1 MIQVS
6 DTVSFDNFCSM
17 FGLTTYSEVVDKNES
32 WVSEAAWESSREFEA
47 DSPEMED
54 AYDSASDYLWN
65 NISRAYDS
73 ALKAAFEYLS
83 DTCEI
88 SVSVDWDNQKVTF
101 GSEDW
106 NKAIE
111 VVIESINGYGTFHFE
126 SPEELILSGPYAGAK
141 EATIAH
147 LPWHSERGNIFG
159 EEGIKRIFDS
169 AFNRY
174 LR

>member
-17 FGLTTYSEVVDKNES
+17 FGLTTYSEVVELNES
-32 WVSEAAWESSREFEA
+32 WVSESAWDSSREFEA
-47 DSPEMED
+47 DSPERESAWD
-54 AYDSASDYLWN
+54 RASDSLWE
-65 NISRAYDS
+65 IIGRAYDS

-88 SVSVDWDNQKVTF
+88 SVAVDWDNQKVTF

-106 NKAIE
+106 NKAIKI
-111 VVIESINGYGTFHFE
+111 VIESINGYGTFHFE
-126 SPEELILSGPYAGAK
+126 NPEELILSGPYAGAK
-141 EATIAH
+141 EATISH
-147 LPWHSERGNIFG
+147 LHWHSERGNIFG

>member
-6 DTVSFDNFCSM
+6 DTISFDNFSST
-17 FGLTTYSEVVDKNES
+17 FSLTTYSEVVEKYSDY
-32 WVSEAAWESSREFEA
+32 VSEAAHEASREFEP
-47 DSPEMED
+47 DSPEGEA
-54 AYDSASDYLWN
+54 AYDSASDYLWD
-65 NISRAYDS
+65 NINRAYDS
-73 ALKAAFEYLS
+73 ALKAAFDYLS

-88 SVSVDWDNQKVTF
+88 SVSVDLENQKVTF
-101 GSEDW
+101 ESEDW

-111 VVIESINGYGTFHFE
+111 VVIESINGHGSFHFE
-126 SPEELILSGPYAGAK
+126 DSEELILSGPYAGAK

-147 LPWHSERGNIFG
+147 LHWHSERGNIFG

-169 AFNRY
+169 SFQRY

>member
-32 WVSEAAWESSREFEA
+32 WVWEAAWESSREFEA

-65 NISRAYDS
+65 NINRAYDS
-73 ALKAAFEYLS
+73 ALKAAVEYLS

-101 GSEDW
+101 ESEDW

-111 VVIESINGYGTFHFE
+111 IVIESINGYGRDRK
-126 SPEELILSGPYAGAK
+126 SVV
-141 EATIAH
+141 
-147 LPWHSERGNIFG
+147 
-159 EEGIKRIFDS
+159 
-169 AFNRY
+169 
-174 LR
+174 

>member
-1 MIQVS
+1 MIEVS

-17 FGLTTYSEVVDKNES
+17 FGLTTYSKVVEESES
-32 WVSEAAWESSREFEA
+32 WVSEAAWNSSREFKA
-47 DSPEMED
+47 DSDER
-54 AYDSASDYLWN
+54 DSAYESKFDSLWEIIN
-65 NISRAYDS
+65 RAYDS

-101 GSEDW
+101 ESEDW
-106 NKAIE
+106 NKSIE
-111 VVIESINGYGTFHFE
+111 IVIESINGYGAFHFE

-141 EATIAH
+141 EATISH
-147 LPWHSERGNIFG
+147 LHWHSERGNIFG

>member
-6 DTVSFDNFCSM
+6 DTISFDNFSST
-17 FGLTTYSEVVDKNES
+17 FSLTTYSEVVEKYSDY
-32 WVSEAAWESSREFEA
+32 VSEAAHEASREFEP
-47 DSPEMED
+47 DSPEGEA
-54 AYDSASDYLWN
+54 AYDSASDYLWD
-65 NISRAYDS
+65 NINRAYDS
-73 ALKAAFEYLS
+73 ALKAAFDYLS

-88 SVSVDWDNQKVTF
+88 SVSVDPENQKVTF

-111 VVIESINGYGTFHFE
+111 VVIESINGNGSFHFE
-126 SPEELILSGPYAGAK
+126 DSEELILSGPYAGAK

-147 LPWHSERGNIFG
+147 LHWHSERGNIFG

-169 AFNRY
+169 SFQRY

>member
-6 DTVSFDNFCSM
+6 DTISFDNFCST
-17 FGLTTYSEVVDKNES
+17 FSLPTYSEAVEKYSDY
-32 WVSEAAWESSREFEA
+32 VSEAAHEASREFEPY
-47 DSPEMED
+47 SPEWEA
-54 AYDSASDYLWN
+54 AYDSASDYLWD
-65 NISRAYDS
+65 NINRAYDS
-73 ALKAAFEYLS
+73 ALKAAFDYLS

-88 SVSVDWDNQKVTF
+88 SVSVDPENQKVTF

-111 VVIESINGYGTFHFE
+111 VVIESINGYGAFHFE
-126 SPEELILSGPYAGAK
+126 DSEELILSGPYAGAK

-147 LPWHSERGNIFG
+147 LHWHSERGNIFG

-169 AFNRY
+169 SFQRY